1 VNRLVNRHSPWKGL
15 SRFSVR
21 SAVVLERIQQGFLMP
36 KKMCKKSIKGHGD
49 YYRNGLR
56 LNSEMNWL
64 LMHKRC
70 AMKSAEPGGGD
81 GLVPCRPGLGRCKK

>member
-1 VNRLVNRHSPWKGL
+1 MNRLVNRHGL
-15 SRFSVR
+15 WIKPSRISVR
-21 SAVVLERIQQGFLMP
+21 SAMVLERIQQGFLMP

-70 AMKSAEPGGGD
+70 AMKSAEPG
-81 GLVPCRPGLGRCKK
+81 